1 MQIWARVIFVAVHL
15 VEFYGPDN
23 QLVEVNPDTVVSIRT
38 PRGKEA
44 EHFHES
50 VGCLI
55 FTSDAKFTAVR
66 EDCKTVEQRLQEAR

>member
-1 MQIWARVIFVAVHL
+1 MWVLVHAIIAFRL

-23 QLVEVNPDTVVSIRT
+23 QIVQINPDTVVSIRT

-44 EHFHES
+44 QHFHES

-55 FTSDAKFTAVR
+55 FTADAKFTAVR
-66 EDCKTVEQRLQEAR
+66 EDCQTVEQRLEEAR